1 VIRISVTFE
10 KEVKINTMQK
20 ITTFLWFDKEAEEA
34 MNFYVDVFNSAPHSE
49 KNSKVNHIARYEKGS
64 EAPGAE
70 EMEGK
75 VITGEL
81 EIVGQRFMCLD
92 GGPIFKFNESVSL
105 YVDCKDQAE
114 VDYFWETFTKDG
126 GEESQ
131 CGWLKDKYGLS
142 WQITPRRLMELLQD
156 PDKEKAHRVANAM
169 LKMQKID
176 IAQLEEAA
184 KNA

>member
-1 VIRISVTFE
+1 MAD
-10 KEVKINTMQK
+10 VKQK
-20 ITTFLWFDKEAEEA
+20 IVTFLWYDKSAEEA
-34 MNFYVDVFNSAPHSE
+34 MSFYVKAFNEAPYSN
-49 KNSKVNHIARYEKGS
+49 KNSKINYIARYEKGIN
-64 EAPGAE
+64 APGSD

-75 VITGEL
+75 VITGEFTL
-81 EIVGQRFMCLD
+81 EGQKFMCLD

-105 YVDCKDQAE
+105 YVECRDQKE

-142 WQITPRRLMELLQD
+142 WQITPKRLMELVSDQD
-156 PDKEKAHRVANAM
+156 REKAHRVANAM

-176 IAQLEEAA
+176 IVKLEEAA
-184 KNA
+184 KGK